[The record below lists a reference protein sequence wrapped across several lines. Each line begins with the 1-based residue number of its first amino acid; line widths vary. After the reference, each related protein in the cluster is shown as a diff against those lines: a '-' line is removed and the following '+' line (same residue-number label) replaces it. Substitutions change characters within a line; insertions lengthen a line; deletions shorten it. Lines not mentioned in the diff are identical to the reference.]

1 MSNHNAPAS
10 RGCAA
15 LSMDGKEV
23 RFQPG
28 MSVLQVA
35 AAAGVY
41 IPTLCTHPALPAF
54 GACRLCI
61 VEIEGMRGFP
71 ASCST
76 PARDGMVV
84 KTDTEEIARLRRAVL
99 ELILSEHPTG
109 CLFCDRKQECEDFR
123 GPGHLTKAGRV
134 TGCMLC
140 PNKEQCELREL
151 VEKIGLDSVRFE
163 PLYRD
168 LPLERLDP
176 FFDRDYNLC
185 VLCGRCVR
193 VCQEIRGVSTLDF
206 VNRGPETR
214 VGTAFG
220 RLHLDMGCQF
230 CGACVDVCPTGA
242 LADRTSKWEPQ
253 AEKTVETTCIL
264 CTVGCSIEVSASRG
278 RVLSTTSA
286 RTGGVNGDQVC
297 VLGRF
302 GVAEL
307 VNSSNRVTTPLVR
320 KLGHLLRAPWDEAL
334 ALAADGLSRFNSSE
348 TALLYPGLLTDEEA
362 NACRGFARLVLK
374 TENFPHRSRP
384 AKWGSFD
391 ASLAAASKGAC
402 VLLVGADLIQTHPIL
417 GHNVKQAVDRGAKLV
432 IVDTIPTFLDKF
444 ASARVTAIP
453 GDFSWAVA
461 GLIWAL
467 VERDAVARDP
477 ELDRFRQLPEWA
489 FKLLFEEIV
498 SHTKADKETLK
509 QAADLLH
516 AASSI
521 LVLVGREVGAENTH
535 KHFNGLLSD
544 LRVLLSSRT
553 QRCEVCFAGTTKD
566 FDAHWLKVM
575 RSIEAKRVKALVM
588 VGDLV
593 PRLSPEWPNPLQD
606 LDYLVVIDSHN
617 GSYTPYANV
626 VLPSA
631 TFAEKEG
638 TFTAVDGASHELTR
652 AVNPRGQSR
661 PECEILSLLAKAMGT
676 ENFGL
681 ENLELVGSERSTE
694 SLDAVER
701 DSSLSEQPLA
711 PELSREEV
719 KCSTEWPLL
728 LINRHN
734 SYLLHGHRLSRIVEG
749 IRSLCMSDLVRLS
762 FRTADVLGVED
773 GEEVDL
779 VSEKGRA
786 RLLVGIDD
794 QIPEGIL
801 VSRLTAKD
809 PRLLALMGKEQASFL
824 TNNAAV
830 RIEKIEGHFD
840 V

>member
-1 MSNHNAPAS
+1 MSDRNRSVTNSSAS
-10 RGCAA
+10 
-15 LSMDGKEV
+15 LTIDGKKVE
-23 RFQPG
+23 FAPG
-28 MSVLQVA
+28 MSVLEVA
-35 AAAGVY
+35 DTAGIY
-41 IPTLCTHPALPAF
+41 IPTLCRHPALPAF

-84 KTDTEEIARLRRAVL
+84 RTDTEKIVGLRRAVL

-123 GPGHLTKAGRV
+123 GPGHLTKAGKV

-140 PNKEQCELREL
+140 PNKERCELREL

-163 PLYRD
+163 PLYHD

-193 VCQEIRGVSTLDF
+193 VCQEIRGACTLDF

-220 RLHLDMGCQF
+220 RLHLDMDCQF

-264 CTVGCSIEVSASRG
+264 CTVGCSIEISASRG
-278 RVLSTTSA
+278 RVLNSTAA
-286 RTGGVNGDQVC
+286 RNSGVNGDQTC

-307 VNSSNRVTTPLVR
+307 VNSSARVTTPLVK
-320 KLGHLLRAPWDEAL
+320 KLGHLLRTPWDEAL
-334 ALAADGLSRFNSSE
+334 SLAADGLSRFSSSE

-362 NACRGFARLVLK
+362 NACRGFAKFVLK
-374 TENFPHRSRP
+374 TDNFPHRSP
-384 AKWGSFD
+384 PDKWGSFD
-391 ASLAAASKGAC
+391 ASLADASEGTC
-402 VLLVGADLIQTHPIL
+402 ILLLGADLIQTHPIL

-432 IVDTIPTFLDKF
+432 IIDTIPTFLDRF

-467 VERDAVARDP
+467 VERHPVARDA
-477 ELDRFRQLPEWA
+477 ELDEFRQLPEWA

-498 SHTKADKETLK
+498 SHTKADKEMLK

-516 AASSI
+516 AASST
-521 LVLVGREVGAENTH
+521 LVLVGREIGAENTH
-535 KHFNGLLSD
+535 KHFKGLLSD
-544 LRVLLSSRT
+544 LRVLLSSGT

-575 RSIEAKRVKALVM
+575 QNIEAKRVKALVM

-606 LDYLVVIDSHN
+606 LDYLVVIDTHN
-617 GSYTPYANV
+617 GSYTPYANI

-638 TFTAVDGASHELTR
+638 TFTAVDGASHELKR
-652 AVNPRGQSR
+652 AVNPKGQSR
-661 PECEILSLLAKAMGT
+661 PECEILSLLAEAMGRKD
-676 ENFGL
+676 FGL
-681 ENLELVGSERSTE
+681 KGLKSGTKQRAGDP
-694 SLDAVER
+694 DAVER
-701 DSSLSEQPLA
+701 DSSLSEKPMA

-734 SYLLHGHRLSRIVEG
+734 SYLLHGHRLSRLVQG
-749 IRSLCMSDLVRLS
+749 IRSVCMSDLVRLS
-762 FRTADVLGVED
+762 PRTADVLGLED

-786 RLLVGIDD
+786 RLLVEVDE
-794 QIPEGIL
+794 QIREGIL

-809 PRLLALMGKEQASFL
+809 PRLLSLMGKEQASFL

-830 RIEKIEGHFD
+830 RIEKIEGRDD